1 MPGCK
6 VGFEVKAE
14 EVHWPGREACEAARG
29 FAAANDEE
37 LMWRGGERRR
47 DNPPL
52 PVEVSER
59 V

>member
-37 LMWRGGERRR
+37 LMWRGGGAE
-47 DNPPL
+47 
-52 PVEVSER
+52 EG
-59 V
+59 